1 MPGDSCRKPTQFPHQ
16 GARRSIRDP
25 DVANTRPAP
34 IPNSYWLPG
43 EQILAGEYPG
53 AQDARAS
60 SARLELFLDAGITS
74 FIDLTSPG
82 ELVPYEPLLRDLA
95 ARRGLDVHYQR
106 LSIRDLGVPTREHMH
121 RILDLI
127 EAEQAAGRTVYVH
140 CWGGVGRTGTVV
152 GCHFV
157 RCGLDGKAALAQL
170 AELWRTVEKCDWCPD
185 SPESDEQRAFVLDWP
200 GRQKSRRRSCPTE

>member
-1 MPGDSCRKPTQFPHQ
+1 MSQRAPDS
-16 GARRSIRDP
+16 
-25 DVANTRPAP
+25 RPVP

-43 EQILAGEYPG
+43 TRILAGEYPG
-53 AQDARAS
+53 ARDARAT

-74 FIDLTSPG
+74 FIDLTRPG
-82 ELVPYEPLLRDLA
+82 ELAPYEPSLREMA
-95 ARRGLDVHYQR
+95 AGRGLEVHYQR
-106 LSIRDLGVPTREHMH
+106 LPITDFSVPTPEFMH

-127 EAEQAAGRTVYVH
+127 EAEHAAGRTVYVH

-152 GCHFV
+152 GCHLV
-157 RCGLDGKAALAQL
+157 RSGLDGKAALARL

-200 GRQKSRRRSCPTE
+200 GR